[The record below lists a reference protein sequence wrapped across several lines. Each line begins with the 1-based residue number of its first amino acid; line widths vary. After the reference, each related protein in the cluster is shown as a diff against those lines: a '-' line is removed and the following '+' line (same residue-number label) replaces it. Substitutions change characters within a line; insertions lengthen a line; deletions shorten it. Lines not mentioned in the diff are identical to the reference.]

1 MKTKVYS
8 LFDLKA
14 AVYSTPFFMPNDS
27 MAVRSFSDLV
37 NDKQTMVNRHPEDF
51 ILHGIGQFDD
61 EKGVVEGMSPWV
73 VVTASS
79 LIQYEP
85 LAPIVDREVNRLKKL
100 VGNGIEE
107 VVR

>member
-14 AVYSTPFFMPNDS
+14 AVYGTPFFMHNDS

-37 NDKQTMVNRHPEDF
+37 NDDKTLVNHHPADF
-51 ILHGIGQFDD
+51 ILHGVGQFDD
-61 EKGVVEGMSPWV
+61 EKGVLEGMTPWV
-73 VVTASS
+73 VATAAS
-79 LIQYEP
+79 LVKVQP
-85 LAPIVDREVNRLKKL
+85 GFQGRQPVL

-107 VVR
+107 VVS